1 MVSNLPKNTQ
11 LVTGKVVLKL
21 RSIYTPK
28 SVFLPLFHAVFQ
40 KEKALNENDLVL
52 KARKHKSKWKE
63 KIKVKRE

>member
-1 MVSNLPKNTQ
+1 MVSNLPKTTQ

-40 KEKALNENDLVL
+40 KEKALKENDLVL
-52 KARKHKSKWKE
+52 KARKHKSKLERKDKE
-63 KIKVKRE
+63 K